1 MLTSPVI
8 TKYLIRRFAW
18 YLFLT
23 SIVLFSILL
32 VSGTFGTLQ
41 KFKSIHIQSE
51 DFWLLV
57 GLKIPYLFNEISSI
71 IGFISTILFLGH
83 LSIHNELIV
92 MVSNGIPVWRI
103 FVIPIFMSF
112 IFGVAIITVINPLGA
127 YSMRE
132 YEKLEAKLD
141 NSPLHNNLIISKTD
155 IFFSEKYQ
163 DTDRIIKLK
172 SINIT
177 KKSISDITILSVN
190 AKNELI
196 QRIDSSFAELD
207 NNQFRLYSPLVTTTS
222 ESSKLNELYLP
233 TNLSID
239 NLRQRLISQEMVS
252 IWGLPELIDKL
263 GGFGVPI
270 LDYQIYFFKQLF
282 KPFATLAMALLA
294 CWFVKFDNRNNS
306 GVKDKAVVVI
316 AGISTYFILEISLR
330 ILAYGGLAPIFSVLL
345 PISLIILIGNFVI
358 LHFHES

>member
-57 GLKIPYLFNEISSI
+57 VLKIPYLFNEISSI

-141 NSPLHNNLIISKTD
+141 NSPLHNNLIIFKTD

-196 QRIDSSFAELD
+196 Q
-207 NNQFRLYSPLVTTTS
+207 
-222 ESSKLNELYLP
+222 
-233 TNLSID
+233 
-239 NLRQRLISQEMVS
+239 
-252 IWGLPELIDKL
+252 
-263 GGFGVPI
+263 
-270 LDYQIYFFKQLF
+270 
-282 KPFATLAMALLA
+282 TL
-294 CWFVKFDNRNNS
+294 KR
-306 GVKDKAVVVI
+306 K
-316 AGISTYFILEISLR
+316 R
-330 ILAYGGLAPIFSVLL
+330 
-345 PISLIILIGNFVI
+345 
-358 LHFHES
+358 